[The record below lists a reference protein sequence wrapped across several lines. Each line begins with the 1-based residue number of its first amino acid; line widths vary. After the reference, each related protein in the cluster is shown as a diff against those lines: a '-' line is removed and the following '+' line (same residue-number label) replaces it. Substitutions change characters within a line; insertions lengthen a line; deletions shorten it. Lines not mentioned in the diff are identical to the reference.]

1 MWKCWYPFIWK
12 HRFLSDLDHFLWLNH
27 AACQICCIIIELVKF
42 VLCFS
47 CLFRPN
53 IFFSKNHITVVV
65 FLSEFLEVTPK
76 WEKPMVFWNG
86 LSGIYISPVPTQ
98 FHPVVQLTSFQPSQN
113 PDFTKFHIHVFQ
125 FWYIKLKLNM
135 WSLWRTT
142 SKCHWLRHKLLLSK
156 DLMFRHHYWLFSTRV
171 IFPMYNITH

>member
-1 MWKCWYPFIWK
+1 MLISIYLKTSLSQRFRSFSVVESCCLSNLLYYHTTCEIRFMFFMPFPTK
-12 HRFLSDLDHFLWLNH
+12 H
-27 AACQICCIIIELVKF
+27 
-42 VLCFS
+42 
-47 CLFRPN
+47 
-53 IFFSKNHITVVV
+53 IFFKKSHYSRRFSKRV
-65 FLSEFLEVTPK
+65 S

-113 PDFTKFHIHVFQ
+113 PDYTKFHIHVFQ

-135 WSLWRTT
+135 SSLWRTT

-171 IFPMYNITH
+171 IFLMYNITH